1 MAKTAKKGSKKAAN
15 QPRQRKRK
23 DGPTGEHVRQLAP
36 ERAVRA
42 FINEVIATKNR
53 TSEIG
58 QELSTSTKRATEQGI
73 NVPAARIAARL
84 YSKAKQD
91 AMKGRVLWEDT
102 MFYLLECT
110 DFERVAPAGMFSA
123 EESGQKRS
131 RKPKQVEMPFD
142 EPQEGPPQSLLDAAD
157 ELEQKQ
163 EGDGEHLAPFH

>member
-1 MAKTAKKGSKKAAN
+1 MAKTAAKTAAKKSGTKKGNSK
-15 QPRQRKRK
+15 RQRKEPE
-23 DGPTGEHVRQLAP
+23 GNHIRQLAP

-102 MFYLLECT
+102 VYYLLECT
-110 DFERVAPAGMFSA
+110 DFEKIAPAGMFAPEEAGRGAKRQAEMPLDPA
-123 EESGQKRS
+123 EEGAVTMDDVAEAAR
-131 RKPKQVEMPFD
+131 
-142 EPQEGPPQSLLDAAD
+142 QETA
-157 ELEQKQ
+157 
-163 EGDGEHLAPFH
+163 H

>member
-1 MAKTAKKGSKKAAN
+1 MAKTAAKTAAKKSGTKKGNSK
-15 QPRQRKRK
+15 RQRKEPE
-23 DGPTGEHVRQLAP
+23 GNHIRQLAP

-131 RKPKQVEMPFD
+131 RKPKQVEMPVD

-157 ELEQKQ
+157 ELDQQQ
-163 EGDGEHLAPFH
+163 ETAH